1 MLFMESLQKV
11 SSFLTQIVLVMLRR
25 RKVVYFLLGLPL
37 LLMSGYL
44 LVHHA
49 IYPLWHISWSRIH
62 LLAAPFA
69 ELLLMFSLADLF
81 YRTKHQAW
89 LNKFIFL
96 FVFFLLNFA
105 GVFFLASYYSGISQD
120 PSAVT
125 RVLFAAPILLVVLF
139 AGAAVFFVLGFWGQL
154 KNFWLHY
161 PLKAESESAAKGGMP
176 KALTVCIL
184 LGFFVLGLGLRLHNL
199 DGFPPY
205 VDEYIHTNWAFAVS
219 SGQPVE
225 WGRAFLTVNLPV
237 YLSYLTFGVNLW
249 AGRFPMVLL
258 NMLSI
263 FPLFILG
270 SRVNRQI
277 GFICVALFSL
287 SPWIIASSRTVR
299 DYAVVPLIF
308 YTAAVLLV
316 DLLGWEGLR
325 RREYLQ
331 KNKYRIL
338 LAAGILVYTVF
349 DKTSILR
356 IILGVYGVFGLLALF
371 KIFKKDI
378 SRYYKI
384 AILLLG
390 SGFFAFLLIQ
400 GRIIY
405 RLQNSGTIFYRTVT
419 TYWSTLVASEMH
431 QWYFIGAIG
440 YLVLLVGAFFA
451 IRALTRAYSQ
461 PDFSV
466 LFLFLTFSSHL
477 FYLTYVLSNP
487 RIPGRMRYGVLME
500 YWYLPLVAL
509 LLWLAYDLG
518 RRFLPKA
525 GRAVVVALLIVLFTN
540 PLSVLYAINYQGGL
554 SMQLTGENH
563 YLSASAH
570 EFLAARL
577 TEQDVLLS
585 DFMHSYD
592 NINGKRFRT
601 KENFF
606 YYKPV
611 FSGQISPLGFIEEN
625 PQGWVAISA
634 NARPASYGLVFEDF
648 IHAEKYVR
656 YFGQKGD
663 IYLWQWSE
671 NAGK

>member
-1 MLFMESLQKV
+1 MLFMEAIQKV
-11 SSFLTQIVLVMLRR
+11 SSFLEQIILSMLHLK
-25 RKVVYFLLGLPL
+25 KVVYFILGLPL

-44 LVHHA
+44 FIHYAV
-49 IYPLWHISWSRIH
+49 YPLWHIPWSRVH
-62 LLAAPFA
+62 LLTAPFA
-69 ELLLMFSLADLF
+69 ELLLIFLLTDLF
-81 YRTKHQAW
+81 YRTRSRS
-89 LNKFIFL
+89 NKFVFL
-96 FVFFLLNFA
+96 FMFFLLNFV
-105 GVFFLASYYSGISQD
+105 GVLFLANYYNQVSQD
-120 PSAVT
+120 VLVVT
-125 RVLFAAPILLVVLF
+125 RALFAAPILLAVLF
-139 AGAAVFFVLGFWGQL
+139 AGAVVFFVLGLGEQL
-154 KNFWLHY
+154 KKIWLHY
-161 PLKAESESAAKGGMP
+161 SLEAESESAAKDRMS
-176 KALTVCIL
+176 KTLTVCTL
-184 LGFFVLGLGLRLHNL
+184 LGVFILGLGLRLYNL

-205 VDEYIHTNWAFAVS
+205 VDEYIHTNWAFLVY
-219 SGQPVE
+219 SGQPIE

-249 AGRFPMVLL
+249 AGRFPMVFI

-263 FPLFILG
+263 FPLYVLG

-308 YTAAVLLV
+308 YTAAVLLI

-325 RREYLQ
+325 LREYLQ

-338 LAAGILVYTVF
+338 LAAGILVYTVI

-356 IILGVYGVFGLLALF
+356 IILGVYGVFGALALF
-371 KIFKKDI
+371 KILKKDF
-378 SRYYKI
+378 SRYYKA
-384 AILLLG
+384 AILALG
-390 SGFFAFLLIQ
+390 SGFFVFLLIQ
-400 GRIIY
+400 SRIIY
-405 RLQNSGTIFYRTVT
+405 RIQNSGTLFYRTVT
-419 TYWSTLVASEMH
+419 TYWSTLVDSEMH
-431 QWYFIGAIG
+431 QWYSIGAIG

-451 IRALTRAYSQ
+451 IRALARAYSQ

-466 LFLFLTFSSHL
+466 LFLFLAFSSHL

-509 LLWLAYDLG
+509 FLWLAYDLG
-518 RRFLPKA
+518 SRFLPKA
-525 GRAVVVALLIVLFTN
+525 GQAVVAALLIVLFTN
-540 PLSVLYAINYQGGL
+540 PLSVLYVINYQGGL

-563 YLSASAH
+563 YLSAAAH
-570 EFLAARL
+570 EFLATRL
-577 TEQDVLLS
+577 TERDVLLS
-585 DFMHSYD
+585 DFMHNYD
-592 NINGKRFRT
+592 NINGQRFRSQG
-601 KENFF
+601 NFS

-625 PQGWVAISA
+625 PQGWIAVSA
-634 NARPASYGLVFEDF
+634 NARPASYGLAFEDF
-648 IHAEKYVR
+648 IHVGKHIR

>member
-1 MLFMESLQKV
+1 MLFMESVQKA
-11 SSFLTQIVLVMLRR
+11 SSFLAQIILAMLNRK
-25 RKVVYFLLGLPL
+25 KVVYFLLGLPL

-44 LVHHA
+44 LIHYT
-49 IYPLWHISWSRIH
+49 IYPLWHVSWSRIH

-89 LNKFIFL
+89 SNKFVFL

-105 GVFFLASYYSGISQD
+105 GVFFLANYYSRVSPD
-120 PSAVT
+120 VSAVT
-125 RVLFAAPILLVVLF
+125 YALFVAPMLLVVLF

-154 KNFWLHY
+154 KKIWIHY
-161 PLKAESESAAKGGMP
+161 PLKTESESAAKDGMP
-176 KALTVCIL
+176 KALTVCFL

-199 DGFPPY
+199 NGFPPY
-205 VDEYIHTNWAFAVS
+205 VDEYIHTNWAFAVY
-219 SGQPVE
+219 SGQPIE

-263 FPLFILG
+263 FPLFLLG

-299 DYAVVPLIF
+299 DYAVVPLLF
-308 YTAAVLLV
+308 YTAAVLLI

-325 RREYLQ
+325 PREYLQ

-338 LAAGILVYTVF
+338 LATGILVYTVF

-384 AILLLG
+384 VIVLLG
-390 SGFFAFLLIQ
+390 SGFFVFLLIQ

-405 RLQNSGTIFYRTVT
+405 RLQNSGTIFHRTVT

-431 QWYFIGAIG
+431 QWYFIGVIG
-440 YLVLLVGAFFA
+440 YVVLLIGAFFA
-451 IRALTRAYSQ
+451 VRAFTRAYSQ

-466 LFLFLTFSSHL
+466 LFFFLTFSSHL

-509 LLWLAYDLG
+509 LLWVIYDLG

-525 GRAVVVALLIVLFTN
+525 GRVVVAALLIVLFTN
-540 PLSVLYAINYQGGL
+540 PFSVWHVINYQGGL
-554 SMQLTGENH
+554 AMQLTGENH
-563 YLSASAH
+563 YIAAPAH
-570 EFLAARL
+570 EFLALRL

-592 NINGKRFRT
+592 NINGQRFRSR
-601 KENFF
+601 ENFS

-611 FSGQISPLGFIEEN
+611 FSAQISPLLVIEEN
-625 PQGWVAISA
+625 SQGWIAVSA

-656 YFGQKGD
+656 FFGQKDD
-663 IYLWQWSE
+663 IYLWQWSK